1 MIRAAFLLAPALLL
15 AACESMPGKPVP
27 RGIAAYEGDARL
39 GERADRICFASSIDG
54 FSANKDRTV
63 VLRDGR
69 KEYLVEVYGACPELD
84 FAQSIGIEARTGC
97 LTRNDAL
104 IVSSSLTGSGAGTGP
119 NRCMIKEIYNWD
131 SKARADPAEPE
142 AGDAPD
148 AGEDTPG

>member
-1 MIRAAFLLAPALLL
+1 MIRAAFILAPAVLL
-15 AACESMPGKPVP
+15 AACESMPGNPVP
-27 RGIAAYEGDARL
+27 RGIAAYEGDVRL
-39 GERADRICFASSIDG
+39 GERTDRICFASSIDG

-97 LTRNDAL
+97 LTRSDAL

-119 NRCMIKEIYNWD
+119 NRCMIKEIYTWD
-131 SKARADPAEPE
+131 SRAKAEPAEAE
-142 AGDAPD
+142 EETGSETA
-148 AGEDTPG
+148 E